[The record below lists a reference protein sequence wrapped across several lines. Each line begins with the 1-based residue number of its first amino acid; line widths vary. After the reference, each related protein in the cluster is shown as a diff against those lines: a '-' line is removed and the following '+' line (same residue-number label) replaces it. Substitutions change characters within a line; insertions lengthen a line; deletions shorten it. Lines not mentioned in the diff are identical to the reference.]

1 MRLDWVEQ
9 PGERGLERKV
19 SWSGQGTKQIKI
31 ESVGEDFARLQET
44 ISWIGRCEQLSTT
57 KKPK

>member
-9 PGERGLERKV
+9 PGEREVERKV
-19 SWSGQGTKQIKI
+19 SWRGQGTKQIKI

-44 ISWIGRCEQLSTT
+44 IS
-57 KKPK
+57 